1 MFHCLTS
8 SLLSSTSTHLSQVQL
23 ENITLQQ
30 LTCFASHSSSLPRT
44 KFILGSCHDKNTWN
58 TRQRYLDE
66 CRPYQA
72 DIEKCFRTSV
82 QFPHKATPSVRNS
95 GSVSPLPRA
104 NPAESASWKARQWGV
119 SSRITAPLDTWQMK
133 MRQQE
138 RTRIVQSLYIHHML
152 SNHSPPVFLKMESMK
167 PIFHSPYK
175 VHNSLVHCRG
185 STRYTKPNH
194 CRCHF

>member
-1 MFHCLTS
+1 MQHVPLSDFFPP
-8 SLLSSTSTHLSQVQL
+8 LLNKHSFV
-23 ENITLQQ
+23 
-30 LTCFASHSSSLPRT
+30 SSSAWKHHFTTINLFCFSFLIAPSCT

-66 CRPYQA
+66 CAPYQA

-95 GSVSPLPRA
+95 GSVSPLPWA

-138 RTRIVQSLYIHHML
+138 RTKVFIYTSHALKSFSTSIPQNGIYETFFSQSA
-152 SNHSPPVFLKMESMK
+152 
-167 PIFHSPYK
+167 
-175 VHNSLVHCRG
+175 
-185 STRYTKPNH
+185 
-194 CRCHF
+194 

>member
-1 MFHCLTS
+1 MNCSNLSLIYPRFRVNSRQDKVRTCNMFHCLTS

-66 CRPYQA
+66 CAPYQA

-138 RTRIVQSLYIHHML
+138 RTKVFIYTSHALKSFSTDISQNGIYETFFSQSA
-152 SNHSPPVFLKMESMK
+152 
-167 PIFHSPYK
+167 
-175 VHNSLVHCRG
+175 
-185 STRYTKPNH
+185 
-194 CRCHF
+194 